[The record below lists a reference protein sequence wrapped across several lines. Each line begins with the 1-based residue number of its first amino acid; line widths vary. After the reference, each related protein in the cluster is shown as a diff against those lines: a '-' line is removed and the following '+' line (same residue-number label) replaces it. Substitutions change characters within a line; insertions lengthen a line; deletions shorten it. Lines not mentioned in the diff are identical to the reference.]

1 MKQIELTAFKTHLED
16 VEERSPHTIRA
27 YLSDIRLFGQWF
39 EQSNGK
45 QLTPQTLTPTD
56 LREYRGYLQATL
68 GYKASTI
75 VRKLASISAWMQFHV
90 GQETVNGNPA
100 SGIRWPKLE
109 RKLAPKGLT
118 RQEEYALLR
127 TADEAVQLA
136 GAKGLVPSQ
145 RLAVRNRALVILMLN
160 TGLRVQEACDL
171 RLKDVVINERSGSIT
186 VWRKGFAEQQLPL
199 NKPSRNALSEW
210 LKVRPDTECKQIFVG
225 QRHDALSPYAF
236 RGALSDLVAAASI
249 EHCTPHTLRHTFAH
263 RVVKKNDI
271 RTAAVLLGHKDI
283 NTTLI
288 YTFPT
293 EGELLDAVNSLE

>member
-1 MKQIELTAFKTHLED
+1 MNLEPFQAYLEN
-16 VEERSPHTIRA
+16 VEERSLHTIRA
-27 YLSDIRLFGQWF
+27 YLSDVRLFGRWF
-39 EQSNGK
+39 EQTNAK
-45 QLTPQTLTPTD
+45 ELTPQRVTPTD
-56 LREYRGYLQATL
+56 LREYRGYLQATQ
-68 GYKASTI
+68 GYKASTV

-90 GQETVNGNPA
+90 GQDTVSGNPA

-118 RQEEYALLR
+118 REEEYALLR
-127 TADEAVQLA
+127 AADETVQLA
-136 GAKGLVPSQ
+136 DAKGLIPSH

-171 RLKDVVINERSGSIT
+171 RLKDVVIKERSGSIT
-186 VWRKGFAEQQLPL
+186 VWRKGFAEQVLPL
-199 NKPSRNALSEW
+199 NKPARNALSEW
-210 LKVRPDTECKQIFVG
+210 LKLRPETELKQVFIG
-225 QRHDALSPYAF
+225 QRGNALSPYAF
-236 RGALSDLVAAASI
+236 RDALSDLVASANI

-263 RVVKKNDI
+263 RIVKKHDI

-293 EGELLDAVNSLE
+293 EGELLEAVSSLE

>member
-1 MKQIELTAFKTHLED
+1 MDISAFKTYLED

-27 YLSDIRLFGQWF
+27 YLSDIRLFGRWF

-45 QLTPQTLTPTD
+45 ELTPQTVTPTD

-90 GQETVNGNPA
+90 GEETINGNPA

-127 TADEAVQLA
+127 AADEAVQLA
-136 GAKGLVPSQ
+136 GAKGLVPTQ

-171 RLKDVVINERSGSIT
+171 RLKDVVLNERSGSIT

-199 NKPSRNALSEW
+199 NKPARKALSEW
-210 LKVRPDTECKQIFVG
+210 LKMRPETKLKQVFAG
-225 QRHDALSPYAF
+225 QRGDALSPYAF
-236 RGALSDLVAAASI
+236 RVALKDMVAAARI

-271 RTAAVLLGHKDI
+271 RTAAVLLGHKNI

-293 EGELLDAVNSLE
+293 SSELLDAVNSLE

>member
-1 MKQIELTAFKTHLED
+1 MKLDAFHSFLED
-16 VEERSPHTIRA
+16 IEERSPHTIRA
-27 YLSDIRLFGQWF
+27 YLSDVRLFGRWF
-39 EQSNGK
+39 EQTNANE
-45 QLTPQTLTPTD
+45 LNPQRVTPTD
-56 LREYRGYLQATL
+56 LREYRGYLQATQ
-68 GYKASTI
+68 GYKASTV

-90 GQETVNGNPA
+90 GEETVSGNPA

-127 TADEAVQLA
+127 AADEAVQLA
-136 GAKGLVPSQ
+136 NAKGLIPSH

-171 RLKDVVINERSGSIT
+171 RLRDVVIKERSGRIT
-186 VWRKGFAEQQLPL
+186 VWRKGFAEQALPL
-199 NKPSRNALSEW
+199 NKPARTALAEW
-210 LKVRPDTECKQIFVG
+210 LKLRPETKLKQVFIG
-225 QRHDALSPYAF
+225 QRGDAISPYAF
-236 RGALSDLVAAASI
+236 RNALSDLVAKANI

-263 RVVKKNDI
+263 QIVKKHDI
-271 RTAAVLLGHKDI
+271 RTTAVLLGHKDI

>member
-1 MKQIELTAFKTHLED
+1 MNLEAFQSFLED
-16 VEERSPHTIRA
+16 IEERSPHTIRA
-27 YLSDIRLFGQWF
+27 YLSDVCLFGRWF
-39 EQSNGK
+39 EQTNAK
-45 QLTPQTLTPTD
+45 ELTPQRVTPTD
-56 LREYRGYLQATL
+56 LREYRGYLQATQ
-68 GYKASTI
+68 GYKATTV

-90 GQETVNGNPA
+90 GQDTVSGNPA

-127 TADEAVQLA
+127 AADEAVQLA
-136 GAKGLVPSQ
+136 DAKKLAASH
-145 RLAVRNRALVILMLN
+145 RLAVRNRSLVILMLN

-171 RLKDVVINERSGSIT
+171 RLNDVVINERSGSIT
-186 VWRKGFAEQQLPL
+186 VWRKGFSEQALPL
-199 NKPSRNALSEW
+199 NKPARKALAEW
-210 LKVRPDTECKQIFVG
+210 LKLRPETELKQVFIG
-225 QRHDALSPYAF
+225 QRGDALSPYAF
-236 RGALSDLVAAASI
+236 RDGLSDLVAAANI

-263 RVVKKNDI
+263 RVVKKHDI

-293 EGELLDAVNSLE
+293 EGELLEAVNSLE